1 MKGIQCV
8 SVNIENNTWFVGSH
22 QGRFEGRQPPL
33 SRTVSLNGPLWGRGA
48 DAIFRPLSKVA
59 QVKRQVILQ
68 FWMQRMSDRRPSLM
82 LRAHDGDAGPQV
94 RPPPL
99 TVSVKKSKLT
109 LLNANRSC
117 AENRRKDVM
126 VFHARLHAN
135 KRVEG
140 GTGRATDGFCPVAG
154 VGEGWRISRSR
165 GERHRRR
172 NKSIV
177 LAVLTPRQPH
187 SICTFQLNILI

>member
-1 MKGIQCV
+1 MVRGLP
-8 SVNIENNTWFVGSH
+8 S
-22 QGRFEGRQPPL
+22 RQITRAVHPPL
-33 SRTVSLNGPLWGRGA
+33 THCIPGWSPLAQWRRRNTPATEPDSPGKTASGT
-48 DAIFRPLSKVA
+48 AI
-59 QVKRQVILQ
+59 
-68 FWMQRMSDRRPSLM
+68 WTQRMSDWRPSMM
-82 LRAHDGDAGPQV
+82 LRAHDGDAGPPV

-140 GTGRATDGFCPVAG
+140 GTGRATHGFCPAAG

-165 GERHRRR
+165 GDRHRRR